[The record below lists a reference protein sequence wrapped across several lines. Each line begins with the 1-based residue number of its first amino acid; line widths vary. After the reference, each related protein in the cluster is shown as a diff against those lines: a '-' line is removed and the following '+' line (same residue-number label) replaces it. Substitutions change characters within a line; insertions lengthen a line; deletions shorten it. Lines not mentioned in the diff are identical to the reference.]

1 MNREEKQIEQVK
13 TEQTAARQG
22 TTEQTVTRQEAGE
35 QAIIKQTVTEQ
46 TAAGQTVTEQ
56 ITAEQ
61 RIVIL
66 QDVIP
71 TMMEWYRRTAR
82 DLPWR
87 ERPEAY
93 RVWISEIML
102 QQTRIEAVKPY
113 YDRFLKQFPGVRE
126 LAEAPEEQVLKCWE
140 GLGYYSRARNLQ

>member
-1 MNREEKQIEQVK
+1 MNREEKQMEQVK
-13 TEQTAARQG
+13 TEQTATRQG
-22 TTEQTVTRQEAGE
+22 AGE

-66 QDVIP
+66 QDVIL

-87 ERPEAY
+87 ERPGSLP
-93 RVWISEIML
+93 RVDLRDHAAADED
-102 QQTRIEAVKPY
+102 RGGKAV
-113 YDRFLKQFPGVRE
+113 L
-126 LAEAPEEQVLKCWE
+126 
-140 GLGYYSRARNLQ
+140 